1 MSAVTH
7 DHPLPGAVARHLS
20 AEEYQAD
27 LRARGIRDLRQALRR
42 RRAFVERYSLLV
54 AWLAAPLPERV
65 GHVLGEPLERMT
77 CRVAYDARSYL
88 YFLVRRGCLRL
99 DYAWLLAIQRTKVC
113 GVLAGTPLTAGLDRL
128 RDEAIGLGYDAT
140 RVDDPLR
147 WAVGRLF
154 LHTGKGDVEALTL
167 ADIEEL
173 RAAIVAFGARADL
186 TAYYQSATTWDFVRR
201 EALGSLHVL
210 WVVLYHRGQVT
221 EEPRWHRR
229 PAAPPPP
236 PSPPLLTACAG
247 SRRHPSRCVA
257 AQGGHAARRSSWYSP
272 PSTGMATMGAV
283 ARGGGAGPLG
293 TACPSPWCGRAVLK

>member
-1 MSAVTH
+1 MSAVAH

-42 RRAFVERYSLLV
+42 RRAFVERYPLLV

-186 TAYYQSATTWDFVRR
+186 TAYYQSANNLGLRPSGGAGQLTC
-201 EALGSLHVL
+201 ALGGAVSP
-210 WVVLYHRGQVT
+210 G
-221 EEPRWHRR
+221 PGHRR
-229 PAAPPPP
+229 ATLASSASSAPAAPVPAAPH
-236 PSPPLLTACAG
+236 
-247 SRRHPSRCVA
+247 RHRGTLP
-257 AQGGHAARRSSWYSP
+257 GTAARRRLSP
-272 PSTGMATMGAV
+272 TDGD
-283 ARGGGAGPLG
+283 
-293 TACPSPWCGRAVLK
+293 TA